1 MKLAVILLSCLV
13 GLSCQ
18 QSYGLWSSPM
28 GPRPAFYHNVYAD
41 QLIHPSA
48 VQSIESQD
56 SPFAGVND
64 EYGGISPIQGRVPAK
79 LNPQQRLFF
88 YGNLFPH
95 HRTTTVTVHKTVTT
109 VVIKSCIPAGYF
121 VENVAACPSRKKREI
136 LADES
141 ISPSQVEQMVTS
153 VEPKL
158 VQKRQN
164 DDQPD
169 IVSSLEK
176 NQDLDFT
183 SASQILRQKRIFD
196 LGVATVTT
204 TEIVFVAT
212 TIKTP
217 IFSEPKG
224 ENVARCI
231 PCVPSGLSICE
242 T

>member
-1 MKLAVILLSCLV
+1 MGLSCLV

-56 SPFAGVND
+56 SPSN
-64 EYGGISPIQGRVPAK
+64 GGSNVGTIYPIQGRVPARF
-79 LNPQQRLFF
+79 LLGN
-88 YGNLFPH
+88 YGNLNH
-95 HRTTTVTVHKTVTT
+95 LYTTTTLYSTVTT
-109 VVIKSCIPAGYF
+109 VVIKSCIPSGYF
-121 VENVAACPSRKKREI
+121 KANAPACASRKKREI

-212 TIKTP
+212 AIKTP